1 MRFYFGDRA
10 GIPNSGRPEII
21 AGMRELRVLVA
32 LAAFAAS
39 AAAVAQLKTLKPGW
53 NLFSPQQDIQL
64 GQEAK
69 AEVDKTKPIVH
80 DSRIDGYI
88 AGLGKH
94 LAASPRAGSFPF
106 TFQVIN
112 DKSVNAFALP
122 GGPVFI
128 NTATIVAAQNEA
140 QLAGVIAHEMSH
152 VALRHGTHEA
162 SKGRAVELI
171 AGLAGATTGQSMLGS
186 LARVG
191 INLGANSVLL
201 HYSRDAESQA
211 DYNGAEILAD
221 SGYDP
226 VETARFFQLLQTKSS
241 EGRIAQFLSDHPT
254 PGNRVKA
261 VEEEVSYMPKRTYK
275 TDSPEFHRIQALVKA
290 LPAPPAP
297 APAPAAKPGE

>member
-1 MRFYFGDRA
+1 MRAF
-10 GIPNSGRPEII
+10 
-21 AGMRELRVLVA
+21 RVFLV
-32 LAAFAAS
+32 LAVFAVYAFA
-39 AAAVAQLKTLKPGW
+39 VAELKTLKPGW
-53 NLFSPQQDIQL
+53 NLFTPQQDVQL

-80 DSRIDGYI
+80 DARIDAYI
-88 AGLGKH
+88 TELGKR
-94 LAASPRAGSFPF
+94 LAASPRAGNFPF

-112 DKSVNAFALP
+112 DKNINAFALP

-128 NTATIVAAQNEA
+128 NSATIIAARNEA

-186 LARVG
+186 LARAG
-191 INLGANSVLL
+191 ITLGANSMLL
-201 HYSRDAESQA
+201 HYSREAESQA
-211 DYNGAEILAD
+211 DYNGAEIMAD
-221 SGYDP
+221 AGYNP
-226 VETARFFQLLQTKSS
+226 VEMARFFQLLESKSS

-254 PGNRVKA
+254 PGNRVQA
-261 VEEEVSYMPKRTYK
+261 VEEEVSYMPKRDYR

-290 LPAPPAP
+290 LPPPP
-297 APAPAAKPGE
+297 QTQPAAPGE